1 MGRDLS
7 LSGAIPGNDLN
18 GLIPLAKNLLDDP
31 AEVRVAIVLL
41 DVSKITTKVDEG
53 HSMPVV
59 RLRAIEPITD
69 PKISAEVRKVMNDIY
84 AGRTGKQELD
94 LEYDHSYD
102 AEDEA

>member
-7 LSGAIPGNDLN
+7 LSGAIPGSDLN
-18 GLIPLAKNLLDDP
+18 GLIPLAKKLVDNP
-31 AEVRVAIVLL
+31 MEVRVAVVLF
-41 DVSKITTKVDEG
+41 DVSKITTKVDED

-69 PKISAEVRKVMNDIY
+69 PKISAEVRKVMNDLY
-84 AGRTGKQELD
+84 AERTGKQELD

-102 AEDEA
+102 AEDPA